1 MHVSSFQGVGSA
13 IFLASSTG
21 MLYKMKVTLNAS
33 KDGRN
38 SSAVSEEVAGHRP
51 HPTHS
56 NEGGPA
62 ASARLSCVSSLWSVG
77 SACFIADG
85 GRLRLYTPTPT
96 GNPPQRKM
104 KSPKG
109 YRERDR
115 QHGKVLYP
123 CNENHGECN
132 DILRREEKHRR
143 SSKRT

>member
-1 MHVSSFQGVGSA
+1 MAEIRQ
-13 IFLASSTG
+13 
-21 MLYKMKVTLNAS
+21 
-33 KDGRN
+33 RP
-38 SSAVSEEVAGHRP
+38 VSEELAGHRP

-56 NEGGPA
+56 NEDGPA
-62 ASARLSCVSSLWSVG
+62 ASARLSCVSGLWRIG

-85 GRLRLYTPTPT
+85 GRLRLYTPTQEFQNWMP

-109 YRERDR
+109 YRERDC

-132 DILRREEKHRR
+132 DILRREEKHR
-143 SSKRT
+143 TVF